1 MSLLPC
7 KFCRLCVPQDSTA
20 GRCHRESPVML
31 RGSDTAVWPKVEL
44 DAPGCAKAKPFEQE
58 ISGVTA

>member
-1 MSLLPC
+1 
-7 KFCRLCVPQDSTA
+7 
-20 GRCHRESPVML
+20 ML